1 MDALDQF
8 SPADDG
14 GKRREVKGGTGHDE
28 HGEQD
33 GIGPMDRPFHTV
45 EAVEQP
51 GPFLLG

>member
-8 SPADDG
+8 SPADNG
-14 GKRREVKGGTGHDE
+14 GKRCEVQGGTGHDQ

-33 GIGPMDRPFHTV
+33 GIGPMDRPLHTV